1 MSNSNFNYLKPTI
14 QIPTTTTTSRQAI
27 SSNNKKNNKVNAQKL
42 RNSIDR
48 AKIIENKNPE
58 FNDFKKLLKQT
69 LENDYERPFMENIDY
84 IKKVRGKE
92 EYIEALKK
100 INQEIIRQKDNT
112 EKALIGIK
120 KYLDYMQP
128 KNNTNNKPKFYF
140 PGLEEESK
148 LDPIILPDLLGFTKS
163 PVQAELYSNILV
175 EWAKSCLGLS
185 ISLKDSLFKVEEYVK
200 NSPYDYNID
209 SIGLEREMH
218 ENKDFKPFAKV
229 KLYYRLLKMLDSGKF
244 NLEELLPTKKREE
257 NIRFKG
263 EIIKP
268 IFGKDQGKGKH
279 KKGKHQKGKQHQKQ
293 PKKRFDRKKFQR
305 RPGGGENRSIEDM
318 ISFILY
324 KELIAKK
331 DKTTDYNLINANFQR
346 NFREEC
352 RNLFFKYLVKNN
364 DSSEINNIR
373 NFLTNRSC
381 IDNYNEK
388 NKFLQQCLGKIPT
401 PSPHSST
408 PPSTSTSAPPY
419 TSTPAPPSTSTP
431 TLTSTSTSTPG
442 GSGIKNKIKKGG
454 DSIYKITYD
463 KIVELMP
470 KSIFNNYNEKEL
482 FGKGKIKIVD
492 FLTNQEVTVQL
503 RKNFN
508 YQENISPNLNQDDY
522 AYLGGFYMLAMGY
535 DTLYSSYDMNRIM
548 KDEYGLEMYR
558 DSVHIV
564 KSIDIYLMVCL
575 DLLNILNDKLTK
587 LLGSEVNGF
596 LELSEKSKEEEE
608 KTKLLKEI
616 DMKIL
621 YLKKELTKNI
631 SNSLKEEILSKISRI
646 RSLGGLLMGAPNA

>member
-14 QIPTTTTTSRQAI
+14 QAPTTTTTSRQVI

-268 IFGKDQGKGKH
+268 IFGKEQGQGKH

-293 PKKRFDRKKFQR
+293 QKKRFDKRKFQK

-373 NFLTNRSC
+373 NFLTNKSC
-381 IDNYNEK
+381 IDNYNDK
-388 NKFLQQCLGKIPT
+388 SKFLLYCLSKNPP

-408 PPSTSTSAPPY
+408 HPSTSTHAPLP
-419 TSTPAPPSTSTP
+419 TSTPA
-431 TLTSTSTSTPG
+431 LTSAPAPASTTTPG

-508 YQENISPNLNQDDY
+508 YQENISQNLNQDDY

-535 DTLYSSYDMNRIM
+535 DTLYSTYDMNRIM

-587 LLGSEVNGF
+587 LLGSEVISSV
-596 LELSEKSKEEEE
+596 ELSEKSKEE
-608 KTKLLKEI
+608 KNKLLKEI

-646 RSLGGLLMGAPNA
+646 RSLGGLLIRE